1 MTTISAAL
9 VRDLRET
16 TGAGMMDCKK
26 ALVENDGDMEAAIN
40 WLRVKGLS
48 KAAKKSDR
56 AAVEGLVAVKTD
68 KTKGAVLEVN
78 SETDFVARNESFQKF
93 VGTLVDLTLSTRS
106 DIETLAG
113 QTYPESGRLVSDELT
128 DKIAT
133 IGENMN
139 IRRSQVLEVSRGV
152 VASYMHNPVVGSLGK
167 IGVLVALESSADT
180 DALSALGK
188 QLCMHVAAADPVPAA
203 ISEDDLDPALIGK
216 ERSILVEQARES
228 NRPENII
235 AKMVEGRLAK
245 FKKELCLMDQVF
257 VVDGETKISDVLVNA
272 SKDLG
277 ADIKLKAFIRYQLG
291 EGMEKK
297 EGDFAAEVT
306 AMIS

>member
-1 MTTISAAL
+1 MTAITAGL
-9 VRDLRET
+9 VRELREA

-26 ALVENDGDMEAAIN
+26 ALTENKGDIEAATD

-56 AAVEGLVAVKTD
+56 AAVEGLVAIKTD
-68 KTKGAVLEVN
+68 GTKGAVIEVN
-78 SETDFVARNESFQKF
+78 SETDFVARNETFQDF
-93 VGTLVDLTLSTRS
+93 VT
-106 DIETLAG
+106 TLAG
-113 QTYPESGRLVSDELT
+113 LTLETGAGAEALGEQAYPGADRSVADELT

-139 IRRSQVLEVSRGV
+139 IRRSEILSVDQGV
-152 VASYMHNPVVGSLGK
+152 VVSYMHNPVVEGLGK
-167 IGVLVALESSADT
+167 IGVLVALESAADA
-180 DALSALGK
+180 DALTALGK

-203 ISEDDLDPALIGK
+203 ISEADLDPALIEK
-216 ERSILVEQARES
+216 ERSILVDQARES
-228 NRPENII
+228 GRPEEII

-257 VVDGETKISDVLVNA
+257 VVDGESKISDVLAKA

-277 ADIKLKAFIRYQLG
+277 SDVSLKAFARYQLG

-297 EGDFAAEVT
+297 EDDFAAEVA
-306 AMIS
+306 AMAG